1 VRMAREVRYG
11 DNITG
16 VRTAPGME
24 NEDQSQA
31 SRIVSGDRGFVSLL
45 VLRT

>member
-1 VRMAREVRYG
+1 MAREVRYG

-24 NEDQSQA
+24 FENQSQA
-31 SRIVSGDRGFVSLL
+31 FEIVSGDRGFVISLL
-45 VLRT
+45 GL